1 MTNLILKH
9 ETEINLLTNI
19 IDFYSDTKDSEL
31 IETKYFVVDLVDDIE
46 NILLEELNT
55 QVENYL
61 KNDIDYIEL
70 NSEKE
75 KEEYIEENR
84 FHTFLELTTDLRSNM
99 YDYIINYY
107 KDLNYDCYEGEF
119 FPLDGYF
126 KNLNY
131 NQVAFVKN
139 I

>member
-55 QVENYL
+55 QVEGYL

-119 FPLDGYF
+119 FLLDGYF

-131 NQVAFVKN
+131 NQIAFVKN

>member
-31 IETKYFVVDLVDDIE
+31 IETKYFVVNLVDDLE

-55 QVENYL
+55 QIEDHL

-131 NQVAFVKN
+131 NQIAFVKN

>member
-31 IETKYFVVDLVDDIE
+31 IETKYFVVNLVDDIE

-55 QVENYL
+55 QIEDHL

-131 NQVAFVKN
+131 NQIAFVKN

>member
-9 ETEINLLTNI
+9 ETKINLLTNI

>member
-55 QVENYL
+55 QVEDYL

>member
-1 MTNLILKH
+1 MTNLILK
-9 ETEINLLTNI
+9 EKTKIDMLTNI

-31 IETKYFVVDLVDDIE
+31 IETKYFVVNLIDDIE

-55 QVENYL
+55 QVEDYL

-131 NQVAFVKN
+131 NQIAFVIN